1 MYDKLVSVGY
11 NSPTEAIISGLDLL
25 LKESNGVQFSA
36 SGTQE
41 GTPSDTQDTRGD
53 SAETRELRA
62 RVEEKEKQINDKNT
76 EIEFLKC
83 QIVIK
88 DQQIEKRDADIKNLV
103 AITTTQTYKAIE
115 APAAEKRKSFFTRVK
130 EVFIPE

>member
-1 MYDKLVSVGY
+1 MLNARFVG
-11 NSPTEAIISGLDLL
+11 NVGDTPIISGLNLL
-25 LKESNGVQFSA
+25 LKDSDGVQFSENGRQD
-36 SGTQE
+36 GTL
-41 GTPSDTQDTRGD
+41 SDTQDTWGD

-62 RVEEKEKQINDKNT
+62 RVEEKEKQISDKNT
-76 EIEFLKC
+76 EIEFLKG

-115 APAAEKRKSFFTRVK
+115 AHGVK
-130 EVFIPE
+130 KPWWKFW